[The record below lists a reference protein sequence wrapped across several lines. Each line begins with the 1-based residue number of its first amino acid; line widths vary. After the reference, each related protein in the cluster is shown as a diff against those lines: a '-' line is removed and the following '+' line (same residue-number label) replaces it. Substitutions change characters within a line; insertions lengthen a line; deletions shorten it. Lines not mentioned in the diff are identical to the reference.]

1 MMNDSWRDTLV
12 SEGLHS
18 SLGAYKIHPQLTQPS
33 SHWTSTVSAA
43 PAALPAALHEGVLLC
58 VQDIIAH
65 MATSTSGFFQGQEY
79 HLDLVRLGTVNYL
92 FGNQSSSSAARWL
105 TRITGIKQVQAF
117 KGSF

>member
-1 MMNDSWRDTLV
+1 MKSNSISCHL
-12 SEGLHS
+12 LLS
-18 SLGAYKIHPQLTQPS
+18 SSIAC
-33 SHWTSTVSAA
+33 
-43 PAALPAALHEGVLLC
+43 HEAVLLC

-105 TRITGIKQVQAF
+105 TRITGIKQVQGCEGVSMTVDALLQEVYRSAAEA
-117 KGSF
+117 KSSACK